1 MVLRANEKV
10 TRGVGES
17 AKAADRFASCR
28 EERMR
33 EGGAF
38 PLEWGQ
44 EFLVGLLWERGSEVS
59 LLRLAARSVGEGGAF
74 QSWLRDIFLEQRG
87 DF

>member
-28 EERMR
+28 KEWMG
-33 EGGAF
+33 EGDAF
-38 PLEWGQ
+38 PLER
-44 EFLVGLLWERGSEVS
+44 GLAETEEGASIAMVEIFEDGKKVRFRGGY
-59 LLRLAARSVGEGGAF
+59 LEG
-74 QSWLRDIFLEQRG
+74 
-87 DF
+87 

>member
-28 EERMR
+28 EERMG
-33 EGGAF
+33 EGDAF
-38 PLEWGQ
+38 PLER
-44 EFLVGLLWERGSEVS
+44 GLAE
-59 LLRLAARSVGEGGAF
+59 GEGRA
-74 QSWLRDIFLEQRG
+74 SIAIVEIFEDGKKVRFRGGYLEG
-87 DF
+87 

>member
-28 EERMR
+28 EERMG
-33 EGGAF
+33 EGDAF
-38 PLEWGQ
+38 PLER
-44 EFLVGLLWERGSEVS
+44 GLAE
-59 LLRLAARSVGEGGAF
+59 GEGGA
-74 QSWLRDIFLEQRG
+74 SIAIVEIFEDEREVSFWRAFG
-87 DF
+87 GRRREIFRE